1 MIFKIGD
8 IVQLKGGS
16 LIGFVVEEEKE
27 TSRYKVKWFRPLM
40 DGRDTSWAS
49 YDRIVKVY

>member
-1 MIFKIGD
+1 MRIGD
-8 IVQLKGGS
+8 IVQLKGSS

-27 TSRYKVKWFRPLM
+27 TSRYKIKWLSHM
-40 DGRDTSWAS
+40 IKGESWAS